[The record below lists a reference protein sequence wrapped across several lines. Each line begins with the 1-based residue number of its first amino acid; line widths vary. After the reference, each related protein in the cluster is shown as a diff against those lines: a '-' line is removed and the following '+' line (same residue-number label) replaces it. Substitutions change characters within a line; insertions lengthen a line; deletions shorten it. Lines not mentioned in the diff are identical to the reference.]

1 MPKFCPTCGSPLQF
15 ENAEICPKGGVRI
28 QGPEQTQPTVG
39 GGFKFLYSGTNQNQL
54 AEKVYSLFQKEGYQ
68 LIEGTKFKGQYE
80 KGSFALRIAA
90 GGFATYNKFSIRISD
105 EKPMTKLEFN
115 TAMTGM
121 SGGFLGV
128 ASLNNEFNRIK
139 DLIQKL

>member
-1 MPKFCPTCGSPLQF
+1 MPKFCSTCGKPLQF
-15 ENAEICPKGGVRI
+15 ENAEICPSCGVRI
-28 QGPEQTQPTVG
+28 KGPEQTQPRVG
-39 GGFKFLYSGTNQNQL
+39 GGFKFLYRGSSQNQL
-54 AEKVYSLFQKEGYQ
+54 AEKVYDLFQREGYQ
-68 LIEGTKFKGQYE
+68 LIDGTKFKGQYG
-80 KGSFALRIAA
+80 KGSFALRIAF
-90 GGFATYNKFSIRISD
+90 GGFAGYNKFFIHITD
-105 EKPMTKLEFN
+105 ENPMTKLEFN